1 MLMVSPS
8 QLSFLSSALPSSC
21 QWHGRSCTHV
31 TATRKTTQ
39 EGCCLGNWAATAQFS
54 FLPPSLIHNS
64 SCFFYLYIKLTLEV
78 GKWKENECH
87 AGTYFFTTLLFTP
100 DSDPNPTIGST
111 WPAVLIEIWDEGV
124 GYKQQFCHAALLGH
138 GPLPFTAYMFLTS
151 GCATHTT
158 LQKEPYKAG
167 SWKRLAELPRNWSQ
181 CLNQSAVSNIYKIK

>member
-1 MLMVSPS
+1 MAVAARTLLQPEN
-8 QLSFLSSALPSSC
+8 AL
-21 QWHGRSCTHV
+21 
-31 TATRKTTQ
+31 RKDAAW
-39 EGCCLGNWAATAQFS
+39 ENWAATAQFS

-87 AGTYFFTTLLFTP
+87 AGTYFFTMLLFTP

-167 SWKRLAELPRNWSQ
+167 SWKRLAELPRKWSQ